1 MTSTPMNERS
11 NLLFEG
17 QLSMRILLALC
28 VTLFAISFAS
38 VASAQEISDDE
49 RARSHFAAG
58 TSYYDQHR
66 YSEAADQFM
75 EAYRLSHRGAL
86 LLNAASS
93 YERALD
99 HAHAAE
105 VLQRYLD
112 EQPEATDRATV
123 EGRLAEAQRLAAE
136 ETARAEALETH
147 DETPPVAATDDGI
160 GTLGIVGI
168 SVGAVGVLAG
178 IGAIITGV
186 IALDTHASLEARC
199 GAGGTMC
206 PPGYEADVDTGSSM
220 ALANSVLLPVSLVAL
235 AAGTTLLI
243 IDLTDGPS
251 GESVAFLPGP
261 GDVGLST
268 RITF

>member
-1 MTSTPMNERS
+1 
-11 NLLFEG
+11 
-17 QLSMRILLALC
+17 
-28 VTLFAISFAS
+28 
-38 VASAQEISDDE
+38 
-49 RARSHFAAG
+49 
-58 TSYYDQHR
+58 
-66 YSEAADQFM
+66 M
-75 EAYRLSHRGAL
+75 EAYRLSHRGPL
-86 LLNAASS
+86 LLNAASA

-99 HAHAAE
+99 HAHAAG

-112 EQPEATDRATV
+112 EQPDATDRATV

-136 ETARAEALETH
+136 EAAARVEPIETH
-147 DETPPVAATDDGI
+147 DAPPAATDDGL

-186 IALDTHASLEARC
+186 LALDTHAGLEARC
-199 GAGGTMC
+199 GTGGTMC
-206 PPGYEADVDTGSSM
+206 PPGYQSDVDFGSTM
-220 ALANSVLLPVSLVAL
+220 ALTSTVLLPISLVAL

-268 RITF
+268 RITFRPECLDRAARTVVEARLTRAHVPRFLGSIARVSAGPGLALSRA

>member
-1 MTSTPMNERS
+1 
-11 NLLFEG
+11 
-17 QLSMRILLALC
+17 MRILFCLTAC
-28 VTLFAISFAS
+28 LFLTAS
-38 VASAQEISDDE
+38 IASAQEVSDDE

-66 YSEAADQFM
+66 YAEAADQFM

-86 LLNAASS
+86 LLNAASA
-93 YERALD
+93 YERAND
-99 HAHAAE
+99 HAHAVE

-136 ETARAEALETH
+136 EAARAEALR
-147 DETPPVAATDDGI
+147 TPPPEDAPPTPADEGL

-178 IGAIITGV
+178 IAAIATGIV
-186 IALDTHASLEARC
+186 ALDTHAGLEARC

-206 PPGYEADVDTGSSM
+206 PPGYESDVELGSTM
-220 ALANSVLLPVSLVAL
+220 AVTNSVLLPISLVAL

-251 GESVAFLPGP
+251 SEAPAAVLLPGP
-261 GDVGLST
+261 GDVGLAA